1 MADVDVFFRE
11 ADRVSLAGR
20 GGALGGA
27 GRWWWGGGVLNITS
41 KNELEEGKTSV
52 RLFYQW
58 PLPSES

>member
-20 GGALGGA
+20 GGALGG
-27 GRWWWGGGVLNITS
+27 GGLNITS
-41 KNELEEGKTSV
+41 KNESEEGKTSV